1 MGRKSITGGVMPVG
15 PCGIQFDFSINRRR
29 FRPTLPWT
37 PSETNLRRAREL
49 LTRVKAQIAA
59 GTFRFTDEF
68 PDYRGLR
75 TLPHSVQPRLCGE
88 VLDAFLRHQAA
99 RVARGDLAPVTLSS
113 HRKILDHVWRPH
125 LGGLPLLGVTYS
137 MLVKIADSY
146 PWGKKTYNN
155 AISALRRAFS
165 FGYLDHPE
173 RRDPAAALKCA
184 RIGKK
189 DRPSIDPFTIRD
201 AETFIAA
208 LHRDWGEAY
217 SNYEELRFFTGLRP
231 SEEIALVVTDYDQ
244 THGML
249 SITKARVNGV
259 DKDVTKTG
267 EDRRITLCPRAR
279 AILERQLRLR
289 RRAIRSGL
297 VQHDHLFFTEAG
309 HPIKHLGYCYWR
321 WQRTL
326 KRLPIRYRK
335 PYMARHTSVSW
346 NLMLGRNPLLVGK
359 EHGHRPTTMLTV
371 YAAWAEGAAES
382 DSQAI
387 LEARERTRR
396 PRVRQISINPPADV
410 PSKGTPIPR
419 TTVTTTRTSQET
431 RVTARLPSAG
441 RFGSGFVSGR
451 AASDPNYLNSREN
464 FGGKGGTRTLDPGIM
479 SAVP

>member
-15 PCGIQFDFSINRRR
+15 PCGIQFDFSIGGRR
-29 FRPTLPWT
+29 FRPTLPWI

-49 LTRVKAQIAA
+49 LTRIKAQIAA

-68 PDYRGLR
+68 PAYRGSH
-75 TLPHSVQPRLCGE
+75 TLPHSVRPRSCVE
-88 VLDAFLRHQAA
+88 VFDAFLRHQAA
-99 RVARGDLAPVTLSS
+99 RVERGDLAPVTLYS
-113 HRKILDHVWRPH
+113 HRKILDHIWQPH
-125 LGGLPLLGVTYS
+125 IGNLPFLGVTYS

-146 PWGKKTYNN
+146 PWGKKTYHNN

-189 DRPSIDPFTIRD
+189 DRPSIDPFIIQD

-244 THGML
+244 THAML

-279 AILERQLRLR
+279 AI
-289 RRAIRSGL
+289 RSGL

-321 WQRTL
+321 WQHTL

-346 NLMLGRNPLLVGK
+346 NLMLGRNPLLVAK

-371 YAAWAEGAAES
+371 YAAWAEGAREP
-382 DSQAI
+382 DVEAI
-387 LEARERTRR
+387 REARDRTRR
-396 PRVRQISINPPADV
+396 RRVRRAPVNTHIDAQ
-410 PSKGTPIPR
+410 SKGTQAPR
-419 TTVTTTRTSQET
+419 
-431 RVTARLPSAG
+431 APAALPSVG
-441 RFGSGFVSGR
+441 RFGSGP
-451 AASDPNYLNSREN
+451 AASDPNYLNSKNN
-464 FGGKGGTRTLDPGIM
+464 FGAALLGDRKAQCYQMIRRGG
-479 SAVP
+479 S